1 MKINIKRLDKSIALP
16 QYQTNGAVAFDLSAR
31 EDLFI
36 PSKEI
41 KLVPTGLVVCVP
53 AGYMLMLAARSSLP
67 LKKGLM
73 LPNSIGV
80 IDQDYCGP
88 EDELKIQL
96 YNFTDQAV
104 EIKKGERLAQG
115 IVVKIEKAEWAETED
130 LENNNRGGFGST
142 G

>member
-1 MKINIKRLDKSIALP
+1 MKIKISRLDKSIVLP
-16 QYQTNGAVAFDLSAR
+16 QYHTAGAVAFDLSSR
-31 EDLFI
+31 EDLI
-36 PSKEI
+36 IAPKEI

-53 AGYMLMLAARSSLP
+53 TGYMLMLAARSSLP

-96 YNFTDQAV
+96 YNFTDQPV

-115 IVVKIEKAEWAETED
+115 ILTKIEKAEWAETSD

>member
-1 MKINIKRLDKSIALP
+1 MKVQIKRLDNSIELP
-16 QYQTNGAVAFDLSAR
+16 KYQTGGAVAFDLSAR
-31 EDLFI
+31 EDMVI
-36 PSKEI
+36 KSQEI

-53 AGYMLMLAARSSLP
+53 SGYMLMLAARSSLP

-96 YNFTDQAV
+96 YNFTNQAV

-115 IVVKIEKAEWAETED
+115 IVVKIEKADWEEVAELPAAT
-130 LENNNRGGFGST
+130 RGGFGST